1 MEPGFAIACCF
12 SVGNISCCLTP
23 ASRTFS
29 GHWADIQATQQ
40 LLLALVLDSCTGGA
54 LPFLVELFPLPF
66 L

>member
-1 MEPGFAIACCF
+1 MEPGFAVAYCF

-29 GHWADIQATQQ
+29 DYWADIPATQGF
-40 LLLALVLDSCTGGA
+40 LLALVLDSCTGEA
-54 LPFLVELFPLPF
+54 LPFLVELFPFPF